1 MVPPLAVTCFCSAIS
16 DTTGC
21 GVASSSSMELAFSRP
36 QTLRE
41 NSMAAICKPRQMPKK
56 GTLRS
61 RAYFTAAILPSV
73 PRMPNPPGTR
83 MASACWSSVSAPSC
97 SIWVESMKSSETRES
112 LAIPPWT
119 SASFS
124 DL

>member
-16 DTTGC
+16 ETTGW
-21 GVASSSSMELAFSRP
+21 GVPSSNSWLFALSSP
-36 QTLRE
+36 QTSRA
-41 NSMAAICKPRQMPKK
+41 NSMAAICKPRQMPKN
-56 GTLRS
+56 GIFRS
-61 RAYFTAAILPSV
+61 RAYFTAAIFPSV
-73 PRMPNPPGTR
+73 PRTPNPPGTR
-83 MASACWSSVSAPSC
+83 MASTCWSRVSAPSC
-97 SIWVESMKSSETRES
+97 SICVESMKSSETRQS